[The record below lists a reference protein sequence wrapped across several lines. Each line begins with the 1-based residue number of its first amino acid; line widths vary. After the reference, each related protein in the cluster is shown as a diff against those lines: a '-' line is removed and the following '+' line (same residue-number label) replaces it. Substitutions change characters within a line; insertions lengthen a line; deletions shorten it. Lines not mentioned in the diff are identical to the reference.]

1 MFVLEYKIRAKQKQ
15 FSAIDEAIRT
25 MQFVRNKCLR
35 YWEDNPGTSKYDLNK
50 LCRVLSH
57 QFSWASKLNSQARQ
71 AAAETGAKV
80 RTWAAINR
88 FYKNCRN
95 QIQGKKGYP
104 KYQKNNRS
112 VEYKNTGW
120 KLDPNTKKHIT
131 FTDHN
136 GIGRV
141 KLVGSRDIYFYLPDQ
156 IKRVRIVRRADG
168 YYCQFCIDIEV
179 KEEMEPT
186 KRVVGLDLGLAHFFT
201 DSNGEKV
208 ENPRFL
214 RKGEQQLK
222 RFQRQVSRKEKG
234 SSNRKKARKRLARK
248 HLSISRQRVEH
259 AKRVARCVCQ
269 SNDLIAYEDRRP
281 SPNRI
286 RAGKRRRIPRLQVK
300 NLVKN
305 HNLAKSISD
314 VAWSQFRVWLEYF
327 AHKFGK
333 VTVAV
338 PPHYTSQECSNCG
351 RIVKKG
357 LSTRTHTC
365 QCGANLCR
373 DENAAIN
380 ILKKA
385 LSTAGHVGT
394 YAWGELASTL
404 VESVLS
410 EQAASMNQE
419 SPG

>member
-1 MFVLEYKIRAKQKQ
+1 MLVLEYKIRAKQKQ
-15 FSAIDEAIRT
+15 LFSIDEAIRT

-35 YWEDNPGTSKYDLNK
+35 YWEDTPGVSKYDLNK
-50 LCRVLSH
+50 YCRVLSH
-57 QFSWASKLNSQARQ
+57 QFSWANKLNSQARQ
-71 AAAETGAKV
+71 GAAETGAKV
-80 RTWAAINR
+80 RTWLAVSR

-95 QIQGKKGYP
+95 QIKGKKGYP
-104 KYQKNNRS
+104 KYQKDNRS
-112 VEYKNTGW
+112 VEYKDTGW

-131 FTDHN
+131 FTDKN
-136 GIGRV
+136 EIGRV
-141 KLVGSRDIYFYLPDQ
+141 KLVGSRDIFFYSPDQ
-156 IKRVRIVRRADG
+156 IKRVRMVRRADG
-168 YYCQFCIDIEV
+168 YYCQFCINIEV
-179 KEEMEPT
+179 KEEVEPT

-201 DSNGEKV
+201 DSDGEKV

-214 RKGEQQLK
+214 RKGEQELK
-222 RFQRQVSRKEKG
+222 RFQRLVSRKQKG

-259 AKRVARCVCQ
+259 AKRVARCVCR
-269 SNDLIAYEDRRP
+269 SNDLIAYED
-281 SPNRI
+281 
-286 RAGKRRRIPRLQVK
+286 LQVK

-327 AHKFGK
+327 AFKFGK

-385 LSTAGHVGT
+385 LRTAGHVGT
-394 YAWGELASTL
+394 HAWGEAASTL

-419 SPG
+419 SHCL

>member
-1 MFVLEYKIRAKQKQ
+1 MLVLEYKIRAKQKQ

-35 YWEDNPGTSKYDLNK
+35 YWEDTPGASKYDLNK
-50 LCRVLSH
+50 LCRLLSH
-57 QFSWASKLNSQARQ
+57 QFSWAAKLNSQARQ
-71 AAAETGAKV
+71 AAAE

-95 QIQGKKGYP
+95 QIKGKKGYP
-104 KYQKNNRS
+104 KYQKDNRS
-112 VEYKNTGW
+112 VEYKDTGW

-131 FTDHN
+131 FTDKN

-141 KLVGSRDIYFYLPDQ
+141 KLVGSRNIYFYSPDQ

-168 YYCQFCIDIEV
+168 YYCQFCIKIEV

-214 RKGEQQLK
+214 RKGEQELK

-234 SSNRKKARKRLARK
+234 SSNRRKARKRLARK

-269 SNDLIAYEDRRP
+269 SNDLIAYEDLPVR
-281 SPNRI
+281 
-286 RAGKRRRIPRLQVK
+286 

-327 AHKFGK
+327 AYKFGK

-380 ILKKA
+380 ILKKG
-385 LSTAGHVGT
+385 LSTLGHSGT
-394 YAWGELASTL
+394 HAWGEAASTL

-419 SPG
+419 FPAL

>member
-1 MFVLEYKIRAKQKQ
+1 M
-15 FSAIDEAIRT
+15 
-25 MQFVRNKCLR
+25 
-35 YWEDNPGTSKYDLNK
+35 
-50 LCRVLSH
+50 
-57 QFSWASKLNSQARQ
+57 
-71 AAAETGAKV
+71 
-80 RTWAAINR
+80 
-88 FYKNCRN
+88 
-95 QIQGKKGYP
+95 
-104 KYQKNNRS
+104 
-112 VEYKNTGW
+112 
-120 KLDPNTKKHIT
+120 
-131 FTDHN
+131 
-136 GIGRV
+136 
-141 KLVGSRDIYFYLPDQ
+141 KLVGSRDIYFYSPDQ

-168 YYCQFCIDIEV
+168 YYCQFCINIEV
-179 KEEMEPT
+179 KEEIEPT

-214 RKGEQQLK
+214 RKGEQELK

-234 SSNRKKARKRLARK
+234 SSNRKKSRKRLARK

-259 AKRVARCVCQ
+259 AKRVARCVCR
-269 SNDLIAYEDRRP
+269 SNDLIAYED
-281 SPNRI
+281 
-286 RAGKRRRIPRLQVK
+286 LQVR

-314 VAWSQFRVWLEYF
+314 VAWYQFRVWLEYF
-327 AHKFGK
+327 AYKFGK

-357 LSTRTHTC
+357 LSTRTHIC
-365 QCGANLCR
+365 QCGTNLCR

-394 YAWGELASTL
+394 YAWGEAASTL

-419 SPG
+419 SNAL

>member
-1 MFVLEYKIRAKQKQ
+1 MLVLEYKIRAKQKQ
-15 FSAIDEAIRT
+15 LFSIDEAIRT

-35 YWEDNPGTSKYDLNK
+35 YWEDTPGVSKYDLNK
-50 LCRVLSH
+50 YCRVLSH
-57 QFSWASKLNSQARQ
+57 QFSWANKLNSQARQ
-71 AAAETGAKV
+71 GAAERAWLAV
-80 RTWAAINR
+80 SR

-95 QIQGKKGYP
+95 QIKGKKGYP

-112 VEYKNTGW
+112 VEYKTTGW

-131 FTDHN
+131 FLDQN

-141 KLVGSRDIYFYLPDQ
+141 KLVGSRNIYFYSPDQ

-168 YYCQFCIDIEV
+168 YYCQFCIKIEV

-186 KRVVGLDLGLAHFFT
+186 KRVVGLDLGVAHFFT

-214 RKGEQQLK
+214 RKGEQELK
-222 RFQRQVSRKEKG
+222 RFQRQLSRKEKG

-269 SNDLIAYEDRRP
+269 SNDLIAYED
-281 SPNRI
+281 
-286 RAGKRRRIPRLQVK
+286 LQVK

-327 AHKFGK
+327 ADKFGK

-380 ILKKA
+380 ILKKG
-385 LSTAGHVGT
+385 LSTLGHSGT
-394 YAWGELASTL
+394 HAWGEAASTL

-419 SPG
+419 SPAL

>member
-15 FSAIDEAIRT
+15 LSAIDEAIRT

-35 YWEDNPGTSKYDLNK
+35 YWEDTPGVSKYDLNK
-50 LCRVLSH
+50 YCRVLSH
-57 QFSWASKLNSQARQ
+57 QFSWANRLNSQARQ
-71 AAAETGAKV
+71 GAAERA
-80 RTWAAINR
+80 WIAISR

-95 QIQGKKGYP
+95 QIKGKKGYP

-112 VEYKNTGW
+112 VEYKTTAW

-131 FTDHN
+131 FLDKN
-136 GIGRV
+136 GLGRL
-141 KLVGSRDIYFYLPDQ
+141 KLVGSRNIYFYSPDQ

-168 YYCQFCIDIEV
+168 YYCQFCINIEV

-186 KRVVGLDLGLAHFFT
+186 KRVLGLDMGLAHFFT

-214 RKGEQQLK
+214 RKGEQELK
-222 RFQRQVSRKEKG
+222 RFQRQLSRKEKG
-234 SSNRKKARKRLARK
+234 SSNRRKARKRLARK

-269 SNDLIAYEDRRP
+269 SNDVIAYED
-281 SPNRI
+281 
-286 RAGKRRRIPRLQVK
+286 LQVR

-314 VAWSQFRVWLEYF
+314 VAWYQFRVWLEYF
-327 AHKFGK
+327 AYKFGK

-385 LSTAGHVGT
+385 LSTLGHSGT
-394 YAWGELASTL
+394 HAWGETASTL
-404 VESVLS
+404 VESLLS
-410 EQAASMNQE
+410 EQAVSMNQE
-419 SPG
+419 SPAL

>member
-15 FSAIDEAIRT
+15 LSAIDEAIRT

-35 YWEDNPGTSKYDLNK
+35 YWEDTPGVSKYDLNK
-50 LCRVLSH
+50 YCRVLSH
-57 QFSWASKLNSQARQ
+57 QFSWANRLNSQARQ
-71 AAAETGAKV
+71 GAAERA
-80 RTWAAINR
+80 WIAISR

-95 QIQGKKGYP
+95 QIKGKKGYP
-104 KYQKNNRS
+104 KYQKDNRS
-112 VEYKNTGW
+112 VEYKTTGW

-131 FTDHN
+131 FLDKN

-141 KLVGSRDIYFYLPDQ
+141 KLVGSRNIYFYSPDQ

-168 YYCQFCIDIEV
+168 YYCQFCINIEV

-186 KRVVGLDLGLAHFFT
+186 KRVVGLDMGLAHFFT

-214 RKGEQQLK
+214 RKGEQELK
-222 RFQRQVSRKEKG
+222 RFQRQLSRKEKG
-234 SSNRKKARKRLARK
+234 SSNCRKARKRLARK
-248 HLSISRQRVEH
+248 HLSISMQRVEH

-269 SNDLIAYEDRRP
+269 SNDLIAYED
-281 SPNRI
+281 
-286 RAGKRRRIPRLQVK
+286 LQVR

-314 VAWSQFRVWLEYF
+314 VAWYQFRVWLEHF
-327 AHKFGK
+327 AYKLGK

-394 YAWGELASTL
+394 YAWGETASTL

-410 EQAASMNQE
+410 EQAVSMNQE
-419 SPG
+419 SPAL

>member
-1 MFVLEYKIRAKQKQ
+1 MLVLEYKIRAKQKQ
-15 FSAIDEAIRT
+15 LSAIDEAIRT

-35 YWEDNPGTSKYDLNK
+35 YWEDNPGISKYDLNK
-50 LCRVLSH
+50 YCRVLSH
-57 QFSWASKLNSQARQ
+57 QFSWAGKLNSQARQ
-71 AAAETGAKV
+71 AAAE

-95 QIQGKKGYP
+95 QIKEKKGYP
-104 KYQKNNRS
+104 KYQKDNRS

-131 FTDHN
+131 FLDKN

-141 KLVGSRDIYFYLPDQ
+141 KLVGSRNIYFYSPDQ

-168 YYCQFCIDIEV
+168 YYCQFCINLEV

-186 KRVVGLDLGLAHFFT
+186 KRVIGLDLGLAHFFT

-214 RKGEQQLK
+214 RKGEQELK

-269 SNDLIAYEDRRP
+269 SNDLIAYEDLQ
-281 SPNRI
+281 I
-286 RAGKRRRIPRLQVK
+286 R

-314 VAWSQFRVWLEYF
+314 VAWFQFRVWLEYF
-327 AHKFGK
+327 AYKFGK

-385 LSTAGHVGT
+385 LSTTGHVGT
-394 YAWGELASTL
+394 HAWGEAASTL

-419 SPG
+419 SPAL